1 MLENINLAFQGVWS
15 HKLRSFLTM
24 LGIIIGIAA
33 IITIVSTIKGTNE
46 QIKQN
51 LIGAGNNVV
60 DVTLT
65 QDSNQMDFSYDS
77 VPDGVSMITPEMRDE
92 IDKLDKVKEASL
104 YYSRSWADGVYVGNS
119 SFNGNI
125 YGGDIHF
132 LSVEGYVV
140 NYGRGFIDS
149 DFETCRK
156 VALIDANTAQS
167 MFQGLNPIGG
177 TIEIMGEP
185 FVVVGVVSQNS
196 TSAPVINSLNDY
208 YMYSGNT
215 SGTLIIPNTCWPII
229 YRYDEPSSVA
239 VRATST
245 NDMTEA
251 GNNVAQYL
259 NDNVVSTDKCKYQAK
274 DLLQQAADL
283 QSLSETTNKQ
293 LIWIAAISL
302 VVGGI
307 GVMNIMLVSVTDG
320 AYPRDRPEDRHRRT
334 AEPHPLAVP
343 DGGGGAD
350 QSGRYSGRGLRYR
363 PCLYAQLRDGNTGGH
378 QCGRLRHCRG
388 LLHGDRRGV
397 RIDARRK
404 GLQAEPHRGI
414 AKRIKTHRPHCSI
427 RSGGGF
433 LLLKQWPFALTVGRK
448 WSKMCIR

>member
-60 DVTLT
+60 DVMLM
-65 QDSNQMDFSYDS
+65 QDNNQMDFSYNS
-77 VPDGVSMITPEMRDE
+77 VPDGVAMITPEMRDE
-92 IDKLDKVKEASL
+92 LDKLDKVQETSL

-125 YGGDIHF
+125 YGGDSHF

-167 MFQGLNPIGG
+167 LFQGLNPIGG

-196 TSAPVINSLNDY
+196 SSAPVINSLNDY

-215 SGTLIIPNTCWPII
+215 SGTLIIPNTCWPIV
-229 YRYDEPSSVA
+229 YRYDEPSAVA

-245 NDMTEA
+245 NDMTDA

-307 GVMNIMLVSVTDG
+307 GVMNIMLVSVTERTREIGLKIAIG
-320 AYPRDRPEDRHRRT
+320 AQQSRILWQFLTEAAVLTSLGGILGVACGIGLAYMLSSVMGTPVAISVGACAVAVAFSMVIGVVFGLMPAVKASKLNPIEALRR
-334 AEPHPLAVP
+334 E
-343 DGGGGAD
+343 
-350 QSGRYSGRGLRYR
+350 
-363 PCLYAQLRDGNTGGH
+363 
-378 QCGRLRHCRG
+378 
-388 LLHGDRRGV
+388 
-397 RIDARRK
+397 
-404 GLQAEPHRGI
+404 
-414 AKRIKTHRPHCSI
+414 
-427 RSGGGF
+427 
-433 LLLKQWPFALTVGRK
+433 
-448 WSKMCIR
+448 

>member
-60 DVTLT
+60 DVTLM
-65 QDSNQMDFSYDS
+65 QDNNQIDFSYDS

-215 SGTLIIPNTCWPII
+215 SGTLIVPSACWPII

-259 NDNVVSTDKCKYQAK
+259 NDNVVSTDKYKYQAK

-307 GVMNIMLVSVTDG
+307 GVMNIMLVSVTERTREIGLKIAIG
-320 AYPRDRPEDRHRRT
+320 AQQSRIRLQFLTEAAVLTSMGGILGVGCGIGLAEMMSHIMSTPVAISVPACIIAVAFSMVIGVVFGLMPAVKASKLNPIEALRR
-334 AEPHPLAVP
+334 E
-343 DGGGGAD
+343 
-350 QSGRYSGRGLRYR
+350 
-363 PCLYAQLRDGNTGGH
+363 
-378 QCGRLRHCRG
+378 
-388 LLHGDRRGV
+388 
-397 RIDARRK
+397 
-404 GLQAEPHRGI
+404 
-414 AKRIKTHRPHCSI
+414 
-427 RSGGGF
+427 
-433 LLLKQWPFALTVGRK
+433 
-448 WSKMCIR
+448 

>member
-60 DVTLT
+60 DVMLM
-65 QDSNQMDFSYDS
+65 QDNNQMDFSYNS
-77 VPDGVSMITPEMRDE
+77 VPDGVAMITPEMRDE
-92 IDKLDKVKEASL
+92 LDKLDKVQETSL

-125 YGGDIHF
+125 YGGDSHF

-167 MFQGLNPIGG
+167 LFQGLNPIGG

-196 TSAPVINSLNDY
+196 SSAPVINSLNDY

-215 SGTLIIPNTCWPII
+215 SGTLIIPNTCWPIV
-229 YRYDEPSSVA
+229 YRYDEPSAVA

-245 NDMTEA
+245 NDMTDA

-307 GVMNIMLVSVTDG
+307 GVMNIMLVSVTERTREIGLKIAIG
-320 AYPRDRPEDRHRRT
+320 AQQSRIRLQFLTEAAVLT
-334 AEPHPLAVP
+334 SMGGILGVGCGIGLAEMMSHVMSTPVAISVPACIIAV
-343 DGGGGAD
+343 AF
-350 QSGRYSGRGLRYR
+350 S
-363 PCLYAQLRDGNTGGH
+363 
-378 QCGRLRHCRG
+378 
-388 LLHGDRRGV
+388 
-397 RIDARRK
+397 
-404 GLQAEPHRGI
+404 
-414 AKRIKTHRPHCSI
+414 
-427 RSGGGF
+427 
-433 LLLKQWPFALTVGRK
+433 
-448 WSKMCIR
+448 MCIGVVFGFVPAVKASKLNPIEALRRE

>member
-60 DVTLT
+60 DVALT
-65 QDSNQMDFSYDS
+65 RDNNQIDFSYES
-77 VPDGVSMITPEMRDE
+77 APEGISMITPEMRDE
-92 IDKLDKVKEASL
+92 IDKLGNVKESSL
-104 YYSRSWADGVYVGNS
+104 YYSRSWADNVYVGNS
-119 SFNGNI
+119 SFNGTI
-125 YGGDIHF
+125 YGGDSHF
-132 LSVEGYVV
+132 LSVEGYMV

-149 DFETCRK
+149 DFTTCRK

-167 MFQGLNPIGG
+167 LFQGQNPIGG
-177 TIEIMGEP
+177 TVEIQGEP
-185 FVVVGVVSQNS
+185 FVVVGVVSQKS
-196 TSAPVINSLNDY
+196 TSEPVINSLNDY
-208 YMYSGNT
+208 YMYAGNT
-215 SGTLIIPNTCWPII
+215 SGTIMIPNVCWPIV

-245 NDMTEA
+245 NDMTDA
-251 GNNVAQYL
+251 GNNVAKYL
-259 NDNVVSTDKCKYQAK
+259 NENVVSSDKYKYQAK

-307 GVMNIMLVSVTDG
+307 GVMNIMLVSVTERTREIGLKIAIG
-320 AYPRDRPEDRHRRT
+320 AQQSRILWQFLTEAAVLTSLGGILGVACGIGLAYMLSSVMGTPVAISLGACAVAVAFSMVIGVVFGLMPAVKASKLNPIEALRR
-334 AEPHPLAVP
+334 E
-343 DGGGGAD
+343 
-350 QSGRYSGRGLRYR
+350 
-363 PCLYAQLRDGNTGGH
+363 
-378 QCGRLRHCRG
+378 
-388 LLHGDRRGV
+388 
-397 RIDARRK
+397 
-404 GLQAEPHRGI
+404 
-414 AKRIKTHRPHCSI
+414 
-427 RSGGGF
+427 
-433 LLLKQWPFALTVGRK
+433 
-448 WSKMCIR
+448 

>member
-60 DVTLT
+60 DVTLM
-65 QDSNQMDFSYDS
+65 QDNNQIDFSYAS
-77 VPDGVSMITPEMRDE
+77 VPDGISMITAEMRDE
-92 IDKLDKVKEASL
+92 IDKLDKVRESSL

-119 SFNGNI
+119 SFNGSI
-125 YGGDIHF
+125 YGGDSHL
-132 LSVEGYVV
+132 LSVGGYAV

-149 DFETCRK
+149 DFTTCRK
-156 VALIDANTAQS
+156 VALLDANTAQS
-167 MFQGLNPIGG
+167 LFQGLNPIGG
-177 TIEIMGEP
+177 TVEIQGEP
-185 FVVVGVVSQNS
+185 FVVVGVISQKS
-196 TSAPVINSLNDY
+196 TSEPVINSVSDY

-215 SGTLIIPNTCWPII
+215 SGTIIIPNTCWPIV
-229 YRYDEPSSVA
+229 YRYDEPASVA

-259 NDNVVSTDKCKYQAK
+259 NDNVVSTDKYKYQAK

-307 GVMNIMLVSVTDG
+307 GVMNIMLVSVTERTREIGLKIAIG
-320 AYPRDRPEDRHRRT
+320 AQQSRILWQFLTEAAVLTSLGGILGVACGIGLAYMLSSVMGTPVAISVGACAVAVAFSMVIGVVFGLMPAVKASKLNPIEALRR
-334 AEPHPLAVP
+334 E
-343 DGGGGAD
+343 
-350 QSGRYSGRGLRYR
+350 
-363 PCLYAQLRDGNTGGH
+363 
-378 QCGRLRHCRG
+378 
-388 LLHGDRRGV
+388 
-397 RIDARRK
+397 
-404 GLQAEPHRGI
+404 
-414 AKRIKTHRPHCSI
+414 
-427 RSGGGF
+427 
-433 LLLKQWPFALTVGRK
+433 
-448 WSKMCIR
+448 

>member
-60 DVTLT
+60 NVTLM
-65 QDSNQMDFSYDS
+65 QDNNQMDFSYAS
-77 VPDGVSMITPEMRDE
+77 VPQGISMITSEMRDE
-92 IDKLDKVKEASL
+92 IDKLDKVQEASL

-125 YGGDIHF
+125 YGGDSHF
-132 LSVEGYVV
+132 LSVAGYMV
-140 NYGRGFIDS
+140 NYGRGLIDS
-149 DFETCRK
+149 DFTTSRK
-156 VALIDANTAQS
+156 VVLIDANTAQS
-167 MFQGLNPIGG
+167 LFQGQNPIGG
-177 TIEIMGEP
+177 TIEIKGEP
-185 FVVVGVVSQNS
+185 FVVVGVVSQKT
-196 TSAPVINSLNDY
+196 TSEPVINSVNDY

-215 SGTLIIPNTCWPII
+215 SGVIIIPDACWPIV
-229 YRYDEPSSVA
+229 YRYDEPLSVA

-251 GNNVAQYL
+251 GNNVAKYL
-259 NDNVVSTDKCKYQAK
+259 NENVVSTDKCKYQAK

-307 GVMNIMLVSVTDG
+307 GVMNIMLVSVTERTREIGLKIAIG
-320 AYPRDRPEDRHRRT
+320 AQQSRILWQFLTEAAVLTSLGGILGVACGIGLAYMLSSIMGTPVAISVGACAVAVAFSMIIGVVFGLMPAVKASKLNPIEALRR
-334 AEPHPLAVP
+334 E
-343 DGGGGAD
+343 
-350 QSGRYSGRGLRYR
+350 
-363 PCLYAQLRDGNTGGH
+363 
-378 QCGRLRHCRG
+378 
-388 LLHGDRRGV
+388 
-397 RIDARRK
+397 
-404 GLQAEPHRGI
+404 
-414 AKRIKTHRPHCSI
+414 
-427 RSGGGF
+427 
-433 LLLKQWPFALTVGRK
+433 
-448 WSKMCIR
+448 

>member
-60 DVTLT
+60 DVTLM
-65 QDSNQMDFSYDS
+65 QDNNQIDFSYAS
-77 VPDGVSMITPEMRDE
+77 VPDGISMITAEMRDE
-92 IDKLDKVKEASL
+92 IDKLDKVRESSL

-119 SFNGNI
+119 SFNGSI
-125 YGGDIHF
+125 YGGDSHF
-132 LSVEGYVV
+132 LSVGGYAV

-149 DFETCRK
+149 DFTTCRK
-156 VALIDANTAQS
+156 VALLDANTAQS
-167 MFQGLNPIGG
+167 LFQGLNPIGG
-177 TIEIMGEP
+177 TVEIQGEP
-185 FVVVGVVSQNS
+185 FVVVGVISQKS
-196 TSAPVINSLNDY
+196 TSEPVINSVSDY

-215 SGTLIIPNTCWPII
+215 SGTIIIPNTCWPIV
-229 YRYDEPSSVA
+229 YRYDEPASVA

-259 NDNVVSTDKCKYQAK
+259 NDNVVSTDKYKYQAK

-307 GVMNIMLVSVTDG
+307 GVMNIMLVSVTERTREIGLKIAIG
-320 AYPRDRPEDRHRRT
+320 AQQSRIRWQFLTEAAVLTSMGGILGVATGIGLAEMMSHIMGTPVAISVPACIIAVAFSMVIGVVFGLVPAVKASKLNPIEALRR
-334 AEPHPLAVP
+334 E
-343 DGGGGAD
+343 
-350 QSGRYSGRGLRYR
+350 
-363 PCLYAQLRDGNTGGH
+363 
-378 QCGRLRHCRG
+378 
-388 LLHGDRRGV
+388 
-397 RIDARRK
+397 
-404 GLQAEPHRGI
+404 
-414 AKRIKTHRPHCSI
+414 
-427 RSGGGF
+427 
-433 LLLKQWPFALTVGRK
+433 
-448 WSKMCIR
+448 

>member
-60 DVTLT
+60 DVTLM
-65 QDSNQMDFSYDS
+65 QDNNQIDFSYAS
-77 VPDGVSMITPEMRDE
+77 VPDGISMITAEMRDE
-92 IDKLDKVKEASL
+92 IDKLDKVRESSL

-119 SFNGNI
+119 SFNGSI
-125 YGGDIHF
+125 YGGDSHF
-132 LSVEGYVV
+132 LSVGGYAV

-149 DFETCRK
+149 DFTTCRK
-156 VALIDANTAQS
+156 VALLDANTAQS
-167 MFQGLNPIGG
+167 LFQGLNPIGG
-177 TIEIMGEP
+177 TVEIQGEP
-185 FVVVGVVSQNS
+185 FVVVGVISQKS
-196 TSAPVINSLNDY
+196 TSEPVINSVSDY

-215 SGTLIIPNTCWPII
+215 SGTIIIPNTCWPIV
-229 YRYDEPSSVA
+229 YRYDEPASVA

-259 NDNVVSTDKCKYQAK
+259 NDNVVSTDKYKYQAK

-293 LIWIAAISL
+293 LSWIAAISL

-307 GVMNIMLVSVTDG
+307 GVMNIMLVSVTERTREIGLKIAIG
-320 AYPRDRPEDRHRRT
+320 AQQSRILWQFLTEAAVLTSLGGILGVACGIGLAYMLSSVMGTPVAISVGACAVAVAFSMVIGVVFGLMPAVKASKLNPIEALRR
-334 AEPHPLAVP
+334 E
-343 DGGGGAD
+343 
-350 QSGRYSGRGLRYR
+350 
-363 PCLYAQLRDGNTGGH
+363 
-378 QCGRLRHCRG
+378 
-388 LLHGDRRGV
+388 
-397 RIDARRK
+397 
-404 GLQAEPHRGI
+404 
-414 AKRIKTHRPHCSI
+414 
-427 RSGGGF
+427 
-433 LLLKQWPFALTVGRK
+433 
-448 WSKMCIR
+448 

>member
-51 LIGAGNNVV
+51 LIGACNNVV
-60 DVTLT
+60 DVTLM
-65 QDSNQMDFSYDS
+65 QDNNQIDFSYDS

-215 SGTLIIPNTCWPII
+215 SGTLIVPSACWPII

-259 NDNVVSTDKCKYQAK
+259 NDNVVSTDKYKYQAK

-307 GVMNIMLVSVTDG
+307 GVMNIMLVSVTERTREIGLKIAIG
-320 AYPRDRPEDRHRRT
+320 AQQSRILWQFLTEAAVLTSLGGILGVACGIGLAYMLSSVMGTPVAISVGACAIAVAFSMVIGVVFGLMPAVKASKLNPIEALRR
-334 AEPHPLAVP
+334 E
-343 DGGGGAD
+343 
-350 QSGRYSGRGLRYR
+350 
-363 PCLYAQLRDGNTGGH
+363 
-378 QCGRLRHCRG
+378 
-388 LLHGDRRGV
+388 
-397 RIDARRK
+397 
-404 GLQAEPHRGI
+404 
-414 AKRIKTHRPHCSI
+414 
-427 RSGGGF
+427 
-433 LLLKQWPFALTVGRK
+433 
-448 WSKMCIR
+448 

>member
-60 DVTLT
+60 DVTLM
-65 QDSNQMDFSYDS
+65 QDNNQIDFSYAS
-77 VPDGVSMITPEMRDE
+77 VPDGISMITAEMRDE
-92 IDKLDKVKEASL
+92 IDKLDKVRESSL

-119 SFNGNI
+119 SFNGSI
-125 YGGDIHF
+125 YGGDSHF
-132 LSVEGYVV
+132 LSVGGYAV

-149 DFETCRK
+149 DFTTCRK
-156 VALIDANTAQS
+156 VALLDANTAQS
-167 MFQGLNPIGG
+167 LFQGLNPIGG
-177 TIEIMGEP
+177 TVEIQGEP
-185 FVVVGVVSQNS
+185 FVVVGVISQKS
-196 TSAPVINSLNDY
+196 TSEPVINSVSDY

-215 SGTLIIPNTCWPII
+215 SGTIIIPNTCWPIV
-229 YRYDEPSSVA
+229 YRYDEPASVA

-259 NDNVVSTDKCKYQAK
+259 NDNVVSTDKYKYQAK

-307 GVMNIMLVSVTDG
+307 GVMNIMLVSVTERTREIGLKIAIG
-320 AYPRDRPEDRHRRT
+320 AQQSRILWQFLTEAAVLTSLGGILGVACGIGLAYMLSSAMGTPVAISVGACAVAVAFSMVIGVVFGLMPAVKASKLNPIEALRR
-334 AEPHPLAVP
+334 E
-343 DGGGGAD
+343 
-350 QSGRYSGRGLRYR
+350 
-363 PCLYAQLRDGNTGGH
+363 
-378 QCGRLRHCRG
+378 
-388 LLHGDRRGV
+388 
-397 RIDARRK
+397 
-404 GLQAEPHRGI
+404 
-414 AKRIKTHRPHCSI
+414 
-427 RSGGGF
+427 
-433 LLLKQWPFALTVGRK
+433 
-448 WSKMCIR
+448 

>member
-60 DVTLT
+60 DVTLM
-65 QDSNQMDFSYDS
+65 QDNNQIDFSYAS
-77 VPDGVSMITPEMRDE
+77 APDGISMITAEMRDE
-92 IDKLDKVKEASL
+92 IDKLDKVQESSL

-119 SFNGNI
+119 SFNGSI
-125 YGGDIHF
+125 YGGDSHF
-132 LSVEGYVV
+132 LSVEGYAV

-149 DFETCRK
+149 DFTTCRK
-156 VALIDANTAQS
+156 VALLDANTAQS
-167 MFQGLNPIGG
+167 LFQGLNPIGG
-177 TIEIMGEP
+177 TVEIQGEP
-185 FVVVGVVSQNS
+185 FVVVGVISQKS
-196 TSAPVINSLNDY
+196 TSEPVINSVSDY

-215 SGTLIIPNTCWPII
+215 SGTIIIPNTCWPIV
-229 YRYDEPSSVA
+229 YRYDEPASVA

-307 GVMNIMLVSVTDG
+307 GVMNIMLVSVTERTREIGLKIAIG
-320 AYPRDRPEDRHRRT
+320 AQQSRILWQFLKEAAVLTSLGGILGVACGIGLAYMLSSVMGTPVAISVGACAVAVAFSMVIGVVFGLMPAVKASKLNPIEALRR
-334 AEPHPLAVP
+334 E
-343 DGGGGAD
+343 
-350 QSGRYSGRGLRYR
+350 
-363 PCLYAQLRDGNTGGH
+363 
-378 QCGRLRHCRG
+378 
-388 LLHGDRRGV
+388 
-397 RIDARRK
+397 
-404 GLQAEPHRGI
+404 
-414 AKRIKTHRPHCSI
+414 
-427 RSGGGF
+427 
-433 LLLKQWPFALTVGRK
+433 
-448 WSKMCIR
+448 

>member
-60 DVTLT
+60 DVTLM
-65 QDSNQMDFSYDS
+65 QDNNQIDFSYAS
-77 VPDGVSMITPEMRDE
+77 VPDGISMITAEMRDE
-92 IDKLDKVKEASL
+92 IDKLDKVRESSL

-119 SFNGNI
+119 SFNGSI
-125 YGGDIHF
+125 YGGDSHF
-132 LSVEGYVV
+132 LSVGGYAV

-149 DFETCRK
+149 DFTTCRK
-156 VALIDANTAQS
+156 VALLDANTAQS
-167 MFQGLNPIGG
+167 LFQGLNPIGG
-177 TIEIMGEP
+177 TVEIQGEP
-185 FVVVGVVSQNS
+185 FVVVGVISQKS
-196 TSAPVINSLNDY
+196 TSEPVINSVSDY

-215 SGTLIIPNTCWPII
+215 SGTIIIPNTCWPIV
-229 YRYDEPSSVA
+229 YRYDEPASVA

-251 GNNVAQYL
+251 GNNVATYL

-307 GVMNIMLVSVTDG
+307 GVMNIMLVSVTERTREIGLKIAIG
-320 AYPRDRPEDRHRRT
+320 AQQSRILWQFLTEAAVLTSLGGILGVACGIGLAYMLSSVMGTPVAISVGACAVAVAFSMVIGVVFGLMPAVKASKLNPIEALRR
-334 AEPHPLAVP
+334 E
-343 DGGGGAD
+343 
-350 QSGRYSGRGLRYR
+350 
-363 PCLYAQLRDGNTGGH
+363 
-378 QCGRLRHCRG
+378 
-388 LLHGDRRGV
+388 
-397 RIDARRK
+397 
-404 GLQAEPHRGI
+404 
-414 AKRIKTHRPHCSI
+414 
-427 RSGGGF
+427 
-433 LLLKQWPFALTVGRK
+433 
-448 WSKMCIR
+448 

>member
-60 DVTLT
+60 NVTLM
-65 QDSNQMDFSYDS
+65 QDNNQMDFSYAS
-77 VPDGVSMITPEMRDE
+77 VPQGISMITSEMRDE
-92 IDKLDKVKEASL
+92 IDKLDKVQESSL

-119 SFNGNI
+119 SFNGAI
-125 YGGDIHF
+125 YGGDSHF
-132 LSVEGYVV
+132 LSVAGYMV

-149 DFETCRK
+149 DFTTSRK
-156 VALIDANTAQS
+156 VVLIDANTAQS
-167 MFQGLNPIGG
+167 LFQGQNPIGG
-177 TIEIMGEP
+177 TIEIKGEP
-185 FVVVGVVSQNS
+185 FVVVGVVSQKT
-196 TSAPVINSLNDY
+196 TSEPVINSVNDY

-215 SGTLIIPNTCWPII
+215 SGVIIIPDACWPIV
-229 YRYDEPSSVA
+229 YRYDEPLSVA

-251 GNNVAQYL
+251 GNNVAKYL
-259 NDNVVSTDKCKYQAK
+259 NENVVSTDKCKYQAK
-274 DLLQQAADL
+274 DLLQQAAEL

-307 GVMNIMLVSVTDG
+307 GVMNIMLVSVTERTREIGLKIAIG
-320 AYPRDRPEDRHRRT
+320 AQQSRILWQFLTEAAVLTSLGGILGVACGIGLAYMLSSIMGTPVAISVGACAVAVAFSMIIGVVFGLMPAGKASKLNPIEALRR
-334 AEPHPLAVP
+334 E
-343 DGGGGAD
+343 
-350 QSGRYSGRGLRYR
+350 
-363 PCLYAQLRDGNTGGH
+363 
-378 QCGRLRHCRG
+378 
-388 LLHGDRRGV
+388 
-397 RIDARRK
+397 
-404 GLQAEPHRGI
+404 
-414 AKRIKTHRPHCSI
+414 
-427 RSGGGF
+427 
-433 LLLKQWPFALTVGRK
+433 
-448 WSKMCIR
+448 

>member
-60 DVTLT
+60 DVTLM
-65 QDSNQMDFSYDS
+65 QDNNQIDFSYDS
-77 VPDGVSMITPEMRDE
+77 VPDGISMITAEMRDE
-92 IDKLDKVKEASL
+92 IDKLDKVQESSL

-119 SFNGNI
+119 SFNGSI
-125 YGGDIHF
+125 YGGDSHF
-132 LSVEGYVV
+132 LSVEGYAV

-149 DFETCRK
+149 DFTTCRK

-167 MFQGLNPIGG
+167 LFQGLNPIGG
-177 TIEIMGEP
+177 TVEIQGEP
-185 FVVVGVVSQNS
+185 FVVVGVISQKS
-196 TSAPVINSLNDY
+196 TSEPVINSVSDY

-215 SGTLIIPNTCWPII
+215 SGTIIIPNTCWPIV
-229 YRYDEPSSVA
+229 YRYDEPASVA

-259 NDNVVSTDKCKYQAK
+259 NDNVVSTDKYKYQAK

-307 GVMNIMLVSVTDG
+307 GVMNIMLVSVTERTREIGLKIAIG
-320 AYPRDRPEDRHRRT
+320 AQQSRILWQFLTEAAVLTSLGGILGVACGIGLAYMLSSVMGTPVAISVGACAVAVAFSMVIGVVFGLMPAVKASKLNPIEALRR
-334 AEPHPLAVP
+334 E
-343 DGGGGAD
+343 
-350 QSGRYSGRGLRYR
+350 
-363 PCLYAQLRDGNTGGH
+363 
-378 QCGRLRHCRG
+378 
-388 LLHGDRRGV
+388 
-397 RIDARRK
+397 
-404 GLQAEPHRGI
+404 
-414 AKRIKTHRPHCSI
+414 
-427 RSGGGF
+427 
-433 LLLKQWPFALTVGRK
+433 
-448 WSKMCIR
+448 

>member
-60 DVTLT
+60 DVMLM
-65 QDSNQMDFSYDS
+65 QDNNQMDFSYNS
-77 VPDGVSMITPEMRDE
+77 VPDGVAMITPEMRDE
-92 IDKLDKVKEASL
+92 LDKLDKVQETSL
-104 YYSRSWADGVYVGNS
+104 YYSRSWADSVYVGNS

-125 YGGDIHF
+125 YGGDSHF

-167 MFQGLNPIGG
+167 LFQGLNPIGG

-196 TSAPVINSLNDY
+196 TSAPVINSINDY

-215 SGTLIIPNTCWPII
+215 SGTLIIPSACWPIV
-229 YRYDEPSSVA
+229 YRYDEPASVA

-245 NDMTEA
+245 NDMTDA

-259 NDNVVSTDKCKYQAK
+259 NENVVSTDKCKYQAK

-307 GVMNIMLVSVTDG
+307 GVMNIMLVSVTERTREIGLKIAIG
-320 AYPRDRPEDRHRRT
+320 AQQSRILWQFLTEAAVLTSLGGILGVACGIGLAYMLSSVMGTPVAISVGACTIAVAFSMVIGVVFGLMPAVKASKLNPIEALRR
-334 AEPHPLAVP
+334 E
-343 DGGGGAD
+343 
-350 QSGRYSGRGLRYR
+350 
-363 PCLYAQLRDGNTGGH
+363 
-378 QCGRLRHCRG
+378 
-388 LLHGDRRGV
+388 
-397 RIDARRK
+397 
-404 GLQAEPHRGI
+404 
-414 AKRIKTHRPHCSI
+414 
-427 RSGGGF
+427 
-433 LLLKQWPFALTVGRK
+433 
-448 WSKMCIR
+448 